1 MFNNKIINESL
12 FIKLINDRELC
23 LAGFPQNLNDR
34 GVNRLNKFFIG
45 ADIDQLI
52 KKAKNLYLLSNSDES
67 LEADD
72 SIKYI
77 KRAASSDDAVFDSNR
92 FIACLKVALKEIK
105 TYGETNLD
113 DIAKCYAQLAVNNF
127 NNASSNFVLPFEGY
141 DELSFLAKKAND
153 EIYLYDLD
161 RINEGKEKSHYS
173 TLKYDYDR
181 CLYIIVRNTINQLAK
196 EIVRRRL

>member
-1 MFNNKIINESL
+1 M
-12 FIKLINDRELC
+12 
-23 LAGFPQNLNDR
+23 
-34 GVNRLNKFFIG
+34 
-45 ADIDQLI
+45 
-52 KKAKNLYLLSNSDES
+52 
-67 LEADD
+67 
-72 SIKYI
+72 
-77 KRAASSDDAVFDSNR
+77 
-92 FIACLKVALKEIK
+92 KEIK